1 MAIHIFMMLSYL
13 EIMKDGLHRP
23 KGNQSTYKKKVWYL
37 HPLLFIYA
45 LFLVFFFL
53 HKITKFHFSEK
64 SITLVRLVLQ
74 RELIFT
80 HLFFFFSLQ
89 WEMNFTLSFLMN
101 VFYSLS
107 FSATFMHNFFTKR
120 KKLNAFIRNGCVKI
134 IPFCNFTWTS
144 TKKLR

>member
-13 EIMKDGLHRP
+13 EIMKDRLHRP

-80 HLFFFFSLQ
+80 HFFFSLQ
-89 WEMNFTLSFLMN
+89 WEWISH
-101 VFYSLS
+101 SLS
-107 FSATFMHNFFTKR
+107 WWMYSILYLLVQRLCIIFSLKEKNWMHLSEMDVWKSF
-120 KKLNAFIRNGCVKI
+120 
-134 IPFCNFTWTS
+134 PFVISREQAQKN
-144 TKKLR
+144 

>member
-80 HLFFFFSLQ
+80 HFFFSLQ
-89 WEMNFTLSFLMN
+89 WEWISH
-101 VFYSLS
+101 SLS
-107 FSATFMHNFFTKR
+107 WWMYSILYLLVQRLCIIFSLKEKNWMHLSEMDVWKSFRFVISR
-120 KKLNAFIRNGCVKI
+120 EQAQKK
-134 IPFCNFTWTS
+134 
-144 TKKLR
+144 